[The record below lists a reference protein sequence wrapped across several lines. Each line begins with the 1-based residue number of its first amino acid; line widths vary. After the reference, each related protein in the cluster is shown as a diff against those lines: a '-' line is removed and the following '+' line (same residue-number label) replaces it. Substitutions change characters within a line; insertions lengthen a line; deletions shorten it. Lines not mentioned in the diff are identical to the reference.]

1 MKMTGMMQADVGQAA
16 LKVGES
22 ALSVGSTKR
31 MLTVGGH
38 I

>member
-1 MKMTGMMQADVGQAA
+1 MKMTGMMA

-22 ALSVGSTKR
+22 AFSVGSTKW
-31 MLTVGGH
+31 MLTVAGR